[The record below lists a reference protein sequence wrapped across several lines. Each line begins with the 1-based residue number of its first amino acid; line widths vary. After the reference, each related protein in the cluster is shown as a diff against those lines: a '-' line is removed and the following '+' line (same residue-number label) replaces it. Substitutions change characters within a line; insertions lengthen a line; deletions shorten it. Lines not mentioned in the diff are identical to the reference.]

1 MIDLNALSR
10 YSENNRIEA
19 KRATGGLPQSI
30 WETYS
35 AFANT
40 IGGILLLGV
49 EELADKSLQ
58 VVGLFD
64 PEEQVQQF
72 WEIIMDSRKVSVNIL
87 KREDVRIETVEDKK
101 LIVIEVPRADRHDKP
116 VYLYT
121 DPFSG
126 SYRRDGEGDY
136 HCTEEEVRH
145 MLRER
150 GDLPEDRKLL
160 YTHSLQDFCQ
170 ETLLAYRKRLKDR
183 EPEHIGLK
191 GSHEAFLRK
200 LGAVGGNPP
209 CPTAAGLL
217 MFGRFPEIRKAF
229 PYYSLVFRE
238 NGREVLQADSGDW
251 SGNLYDFYTQVS
263 EALAP
268 AHQGTVFD
276 ALREGLANAVIHADY
291 GNTNGILVEKDEDGI
306 TITNP
311 GGMRNGL
318 EGRTGVSDPRN
329 TTLVKLFALAGIGSG
344 DGTGLANMRSV
355 SSMDWEQPEIREEF
369 GPDRTIFFLRKA
381 AEDHRKE
388 ILRYLTEQVEASEE
402 ELIKAAGR
410 EPEEVRK
417 VLSRLLKADLIT
429 KQETSRGM
437 RYRLKG

>member
-19 KRATGGLPQSI
+19 KRATGGLPRSI

-64 PEEQVQQF
+64 PEEQVRQF
-72 WEIIMDSRKVSVNIL
+72 WEIITDSRKISVNIL

-150 GDLPEDRKLL
+150 GDLSEDRELL
-160 YTHSLQDFCQ
+160 YIHSPQDFCQ
-170 ETLLAYRKRLKDR
+170 DTVTAYRKRLKDR
-183 EPEHIGLK
+183 EPEHVWLK
-191 GSHEAFLRK
+191 GSHEAFLRRI
-200 LGAVGGNPP
+200 GAVGGKPP
-209 CPTAAGLL
+209 YPTAAGLL
-217 MFGRFPEIRKAF
+217 MFGRFPKIRKAF
-229 PYYSLVFRE
+229 PHYSLVFRE
-238 NGREVLQADSGDW
+238 SGREVLQADSGDW
-251 SGNLYDFYTQVS
+251 SGNLYDFYMQVS

-291 GNTNGILVEKDEDGI
+291 GNTQGILVEKDEDGI
-306 TITNP
+306 TIANP
-311 GGMRNGL
+311 GGMRNGR
-318 EGRTGVSDPRN
+318 EGRNGVSDPRN
-329 TTLVKLFALAGIGSG
+329 MTLVQLFALVGIGSG
-344 DGTGLANMRSV
+344 GGKGLANIRAVTSI
-355 SSMDWEQPEIREEF
+355 DWEPPEIREEF
-369 GPDRTIFFLRKA
+369 GPDRTVFSLRKA

-388 ILRYLTEQVEASEE
+388 ILQYLTEQVEAGEDD
-402 ELIKAAGR
+402 LIKAAGR

-417 VLSRLLKADLIT
+417 VLGRLLKADLIV
-429 KQETSRGM
+429 KGETSQGI

>member
-1 MIDLNALSR
+1 
-10 YSENNRIEA
+10 
-19 KRATGGLPQSI
+19 
-30 WETYS
+30 
-35 AFANT
+35 
-40 IGGILLLGV
+40 
-49 EELADKSLQ
+49 
-58 VVGLFD
+58 
-64 PEEQVQQF
+64 
-72 WEIIMDSRKVSVNIL
+72 
-87 KREDVRIETVEDKK
+87 
-101 LIVIEVPRADRHDKP
+101 
-116 VYLYT
+116 
-121 DPFSG
+121 
-126 SYRRDGEGDY
+126 
-136 HCTEEEVRH
+136 
-145 MLRER
+145 
-150 GDLPEDRKLL
+150 
-160 YTHSLQDFCQ
+160 
-170 ETLLAYRKRLKDR
+170 
-183 EPEHIGLK
+183 
-191 GSHEAFLRK
+191 
-200 LGAVGGNPP
+200 
-209 CPTAAGLL
+209 

-251 SGNLYDFYTQVS
+251 SGNLFDFYTQVS

-329 TTLVKLFALAGIGSG
+329 TTLVKLFALAGIGSEG
-344 DGTGLANMRSV
+344 GTGLANMRSV
-355 SSMDWEQPEIREEF
+355 SSIDWEPPEIREEF
-369 GPDRTIFFLRKA
+369 GPDRTIFSLRKA

-429 KQETSRGM
+429 KLETSRGM